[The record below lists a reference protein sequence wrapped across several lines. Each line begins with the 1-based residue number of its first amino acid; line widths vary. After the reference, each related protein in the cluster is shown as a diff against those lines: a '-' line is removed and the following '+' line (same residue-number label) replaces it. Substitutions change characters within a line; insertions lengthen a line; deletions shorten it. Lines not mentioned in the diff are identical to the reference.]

1 MRRFGLVLFV
11 LLTPSALFAWGKDGH
26 QIVALVAQA
35 KIQPATAA
43 AVKTLLG
50 AQTLADI
57 APLPDVWRAEETATS
72 HPRTELWHFT
82 DIPTTKITYVP
93 DRDCPKIANNE
104 VDRNCVIAAI
114 DHFQTV
120 LADTHAPAA
129 ARVRALTFV
138 VHFVGDVH
146 QPLHSTSR
154 FTNGHSDRGA
164 NGVKA
169 SFPGMNDSKEN
180 LHHVWDDDLIA
191 SEHRTPQQAYVQ
203 HLLNDILPT
212 LPAALLAEKSDVAW
226 ATSAHQ
232 LAVQDAYKYPGT
244 SLTFAPIDAAYVTK
258 NTKVADEQLTLA
270 GIHLAH
276 VLDAALAGPAPAAAH
291 AAALAPAGTLP
302 HPDHVVV
309 VLMENKSYGDV
320 IGSANAPYLNSLPA
334 RGALL
339 TKYYGLHH
347 PSQPNYIELFSGKEQ
362 GVCNDHCPP
371 PPITAPNLAASLLAA
386 NKTFVGY
393 AENLPANLTTC
404 SAGNYARKHCP
415 WLDFTGIPASVS
427 RDFTSFPTTA
437 AAFASL
443 PSIAFVI
450 PNLLDDM
457 HSAATSGGSPIAKEV
472 AQGDAW
478 LRAHLD
484 AYATWAVT
492 HNSLLVITWDEDSSN
507 YTTPSNCA
515 SGINTKPPANHI
527 PTLVLGAHVVPGS
540 TSSTP
545 YTHYDLLRTLEDLY
559 GLSPIGGSAGVPPIS
574 GIWAP

>member
-43 AVKTLLG
+43 AVKVLLG
-50 AQTLADI
+50 SQTLADI
-57 APLPDVWRAEETATS
+57 APLPDVWRAAEKPASNPKTV
-72 HPRTELWHFT
+72 LWHFT
-82 DIPTTKITYVP
+82 DIPTTESTYVP
-93 DRDCPKIANNE
+93 DRDCPKIAGNE

-114 DHFQTV
+114 DHFQVV

-146 QPLHSTSR
+146 QPLHTTSR
-154 FTNGHSDRGA
+154 FTNHNSDRGG

-169 SFPGMNDSKEN
+169 SFPGGSDPKEN

-191 SEHRTPQQAYVQ
+191 SEHRTQQVYVQ

-212 LPAALLAEKSDVAW
+212 LPPASLAEKSDVAW
-226 ATSAHQ
+226 ANSAHQ
-232 LAVQDAYKYPGT
+232 LAVADAYKYPGT

-258 NTKVADEQLTLA
+258 NTPVADDQLTLA

-276 VLDAALAGPAPAAAH
+276 VLDAALGPAPAGAGAAVPPPP
-291 AAALAPAGTLP
+291 PAFP

-320 IGSANAPYLNSLPA
+320 IGSTNAPYLNSLPA

-339 TKYYGLHH
+339 TAYCGLHH
-347 PSQPNYIELFSGKEQ
+347 PSQPNYVELFSGKEQ
-362 GVCNDHCPP
+362 GVCNDNCPP

-386 NKTFVGY
+386 HKTFVGY

-415 WLDFTGIPASVS
+415 WLDFTGIPTASLS
-427 RDFTSFPTTA
+427 RDFTAFPTTA

-443 PSIAFVI
+443 PNIAFVI

-457 HSAATSGGSPIAKEV
+457 HSAATSGGNPVAKEV
-472 AQGDAW
+472 AQGDTW

-492 HNSLLVITWDEDSSN
+492 HNSLLVITWDEDSSH
-507 YTTPSNCA
+507 YTMPSSCA
-515 SGINTKPPANHI
+515 NGINTSPPANHI
-527 PTLVLGAHVVPGS
+527 PTLIVGAHVVPGS
-540 TSSTP
+540 TSSTA
-545 YTHYDLLRTLEDLY
+545 YTHYHLLRTLEDFY
-559 GLSPIGGSAGVPPIS
+559 GLAPIGGSAGVPPIS